1 VPRRAGSFLVVPP
14 PSRRRR
20 WALLAV
26 LLVVVAAVLLLLRR
40 PEAEAPEEDA
50 PAAST
55 ERRSPAPTTP
65 GRPAG
70 PSSPAP
76 EAPAAERP
84 AALAPFTGR
93 IVSSEDGQPVV
104 GAEVTFLAPEGA
116 TSVRSGPDGRFRLV
130 PSRVGPHQLAAVLA
144 EGFVPFG
151 PAWGQSPIRL
161 VAPAPAGTPELVVPL
176 DPEVRLS
183 GRVEA
188 ADGGAP
194 IAGATVALRVPGA
207 QPGLL
212 GPERSWTT
220 DAQGAFSGGAPP
232 EGLVVAHAAGF
243 ASAAEPLRG
252 SGRTRTV
259 TLRLSRLPED
269 APPDRV
275 LAGRVVEANGVPVP
289 DAVVTLGAGHGRGR
303 GGNAILPP
311 PVTTDGQGRFRFEG
325 VPAQLGWAQASAGD
339 LLSDRVAVEAGT
351 TEVELTVRPGGVLAG
366 RVLHADGRP
375 ATAFALQL
383 VRLRRP
389 EPARTLS
396 IVDPEGR
403 WEVRGLSAGAW
414 ELQAL
419 SADSG
424 PSDRVRVDLPA
435 TPAARVE
442 KDIRLRTGRGLQGVV
457 KDANSQQP
465 VPGARV
471 AMESSPGEDSVLVR
485 TGTFTGP
492 DGRFSLEGLP
502 DTPVSVAVEADGY
515 NRRIVT
521 LPRGRTEV
529 TVSLRPVA
537 TDGSPATDLVGIGAV
552 VNRND
557 DGLVLGNLVASGGAA
572 AAGLRPGDV
581 VLRVDGQTIAELGF
595 VDAISRLRGE
605 EGTVVR
611 LEVRR
616 ADGTTTTVDVVRRPI
631 SF

>member
-1 VPRRAGSFLVVPP
+1 MAVHPS
-14 PSRRRR
+14 SRRRR

-26 LLVVVAAVLLLLRR
+26 LMLVVAAVLLLLLR
-40 PEAEAPEEDA
+40 PGADIADEDA
-50 PAAST
+50 PALSAA
-55 ERRSPAPTTP
+55 RRSLA
-65 GRPAG
+65 PAG
-70 PSSPAP
+70 PSAHPAGPSVAAPEPAP
-76 EAPAAERP
+76 ERP

-93 IVSSEDGQPVV
+93 IVSSEDGRPVV

-130 PSRVGPHQLAAVLA
+130 PARAGPHQLAAVLA
-144 EGFVPFG
+144 EGYVPFG
-151 PAWGQSPIRL
+151 PAWGLSPIQL
-161 VAPAPAGTPELVVPL
+161 VAPPPAGTPELLLPL
-176 DPEVRLS
+176 DPEVRVS

-194 IAGATVALRVPGA
+194 IAGATVALRVAGA

-212 GPERSWTT
+212 GPERSFTT

-232 EGLVVAHAAGF
+232 EALAVAQAAGF
-243 ASAAEPLRG
+243 ATAAEPLRG

-259 TLRLSRLPED
+259 TLRLSRRPED

-275 LAGRVVEANGVPVP
+275 LAGRVVEADGVPVP
-289 DAVVTLGAGHGRGR
+289 DAVVSLGAGRGRGR
-303 GGNAILPP
+303 GGGLLPA
-311 PVTTDGQGRFRFEG
+311 PVTSDGQGRFRFEG
-325 VPAQLGWAQASAGD
+325 VPAQVGWVQASAGD
-339 LLSDRVAVEAGT
+339 LLSDRVAVEAGA

-389 EPARTLS
+389 EAVRTLS
-396 IVDPEGR
+396 IVDPDGR
-403 WEVRGLSAGAW
+403 WEVRGLGAGGW

-419 SADSG
+419 AADSG
-424 PSDRVRVDLPA
+424 PSDRVRVDLPT
-435 TPAARVE
+435 TPGARVE
-442 KDIRLRTGRGLQGVV
+442 KDIRLRTGRRLQGVV
-457 KDANSQQP
+457 RDANSQQP

-485 TGTFTGP
+485 TGTFSGP
-492 DGRFSLEGLP
+492 DGRFELEGLP

-529 TVSLRPVA
+529 TVALRPVA
-537 TDGSPATDLVGIGAV
+537 TDQTPATDLVGIGAV
-552 VNRND
+552 VNRSD
-557 DGLVLGNLVASGGAA
+557 DGLVLGNLVASGGAS
-572 AAGLRPGDV
+572 AAGLHPGDV
-581 VLRVDGQTIAELGF
+581 VLRVDGQMVAELGF

-611 LEVRR
+611 LDVRR
-616 ADGTTTTVDVVRRPI
+616 ADGTTATVDVVRRPI

>member
-1 VPRRAGSFLVVPP
+1 M
-14 PSRRRR
+14 
-20 WALLAV
+20 
-26 LLVVVAAVLLLLRR
+26 VAAVLLLLRR
-40 PEAEAPEEDA
+40 PGVNSRDE
-50 PAAST
+50 
-55 ERRSPAPTTP
+55 
-65 GRPAG
+65 
-70 PSSPAP
+70 
-76 EAPAAERP
+76 EAPAPATATRARAPTEPSARSRAPSPALTEPTPAERP
-84 AALAPFTGR
+84 PALAPFTGR
-93 IVSSEDGQPVV
+93 IVSSEDGRPVV

-116 TSVRSGPDGRFRLV
+116 ISVRSGPDGRFRLV
-130 PSRVGPHQLAAVLA
+130 PSRPGPHQLAAVLA
-144 EGFVPFG
+144 AGFVAFG
-151 PAWGQSPIRL
+151 PAWGQSPIRV
-161 VAPAPAGTPELVVPL
+161 VAPAPPGTPELVVPL
-176 DPEVRLS
+176 DPETRLT

-194 IAGATVALRVPGA
+194 IGGATVTLRVPGA

-212 GPERSWTT
+212 GPERSWIT
-220 DAQGAFSGGAPP
+220 DAQGAFSGAAPP
-232 EGLVVAHAAGF
+232 EAMAVAHAAGF
-243 ASAAEPLRG
+243 APAAEPLRG

-259 TLRLSRLPED
+259 TLRLSRQPED
-269 APPDRV
+269 AQPDRV
-275 LAGRVVEANGVPVP
+275 LAGRVVEEGGVPVP
-289 DAVVTLGAGHGRGR
+289 DAVVTLGAGRGRGR
-303 GGNAILPP
+303 GGAALLPAP
-311 PVTTDGQGRFRFEG
+311 TTSDGQGRFRFEG
-325 VPAQLGWAQASAGD
+325 VPSQAGWVQASTGD
-339 LLSDRVAVEAGT
+339 LLSDRVPVEPGT

-375 ATAFALQL
+375 AKAFALEL

-403 WEVRGLSAGAW
+403 WEARGLAAGTY

-424 PSDRVRVDLPA
+424 PSDRVRVELPA
-435 TPAARVE
+435 SPGARVE
-442 KDIRLRTGRGLQGVV
+442 KDLRLRAGRLLQGVV
-457 KDANSQQP
+457 KDANGQQP

-502 DTPVSVAVEADGY
+502 ETPVSVAVEAEGY

-529 TVSLRPVA
+529 TVLLRPVA
-537 TDGSPATDLVGIGAV
+537 TDQAPATDLVGIGAV
-552 VNRND
+552 VNRNE

-572 AAGLRPGDV
+572 AAGLHPGDV
-581 VLRVDGQTIAELGF
+581 VLRVDGQTVAELGF

-616 ADGTTTTVDVVRRPI
+616 ADGTTTTVDVIRRPI